1 MEPASNGPLQL
12 FLNSKT
18 ARSARCRD
26 SCASS
31 KVLRSTARMPEA
43 RRLVERVRVGS
54 RKDARPPGC
63 LVPDRSPRKQWN
75 PSPPWDPLLPGIFF
89 FERPANRSCS
99 RLQITAWRLATPR
112 LPGTDLCGIWRLVTY
127 FGGKAA
133 AGLVLPWLRSPE
145 RGRSRVTPHSGE
157 CSYGEIICCR
167 SPKAA
172 AGEKS
177 RVDFGVRSMRI
188 TGR

>member
-1 MEPASNGPLQL
+1 MEPAS
-12 FLNSKT
+12 K
-18 ARSARCRD
+18 
-26 SCASS
+26 ASS
-31 KVLRSTARMPEA
+31 RSFQIQ
-43 RRLVERVRVGS
+43 RLLV
-54 RKDARPPGC
+54 PPGAVIHSRHQSSRGQRQGCPRPADRWNEFGLVLARTRGRPVC

-99 RLQITAWRLATPR
+99 RLQMTVWRLATPR
-112 LPGTDLCGIWRLVTY
+112 LPGTDLCGIWCLVTY

-157 CSYGEIICCR
+157 CSDGEIICCR

-177 RVDFGVRSMRI
+177 RVDFGVRLMRI